1 MGLMGKKAN
10 SDFRVSAFQTFVSVD
25 KEKGRCAPFPYKIKI
40 FLKNQKCLAGGAL
53 VLY

>member
-25 KEKGRCAPFPYKIKI
+25 S
-40 FLKNQKCLAGGAL
+40 AGERRMCSIPL
-53 VLY
+53 